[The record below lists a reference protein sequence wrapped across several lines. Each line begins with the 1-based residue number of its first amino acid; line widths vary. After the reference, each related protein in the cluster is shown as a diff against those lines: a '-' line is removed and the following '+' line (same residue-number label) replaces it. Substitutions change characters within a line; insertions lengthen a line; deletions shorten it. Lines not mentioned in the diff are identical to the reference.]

1 MCSADLP
8 RCCGSGG
15 RDSYGRDTATTAL
28 NLVLCGR
35 DTATTATA
43 TAGWMSFLRSR
54 STSYRA
60 PPRWC
65 AAADT
70 ALGRKTTPP
79 SPALARPRPPSPAR
93 IFHSHLGGPERCS
106 GACKQVLSPAEYL
119 LDIGGGRCLF
129 SFFDSQSL
137 GEWLFGDR
145 VTRCHKDGFDSESS
159 SLAVL
164 AEPHGAASSFCK
176 KTSCDSGWRVTAEGR
191 LPNSGAADAAEP
203 AGACVALKHTLR
215 RASAAAGQP
224 VRGVRLRRP
233 PHRALGLDLR
243 AGVLGPAACAVAA
256 DSPAAPSTLYPLLSP
271 LLSLWS
277 CCMCVHLTDT
287 AHYPTVLTLLLV
299 LADRRSGSRS
309 PSR

>member
-70 ALGRKTTPP
+70 VLGRKTTPP

-203 AGACVALKHTLR
+203 AGPCFALKH
-215 RASAAAGQP
+215 SV
-224 VRGVRLRRP
+224 VRPQLLANRYVVYDYDGHRIGLSDLISEQESWVLLHVRLPLTP
-233 PHRALGLDLR
+233 PPPPLPSTLSSPLSSHF
-243 AGVLGPAACAVAA
+243 GPAACAF
-256 DSPAAPSTLYPLLSP
+256 T
-271 LLSLWS
+271 
-277 CCMCVHLTDT
+277 
-287 AHYPTVLTLLLV
+287 
-299 LADRRSGSRS
+299 
-309 PSR
+309 